1 MESLNNIFLSFAQD
15 ECQLLI
21 TSLSTWYNITV
32 IIVMMNV
39 NIKSVN
45 ARPYRLNWVCLEL
58 ILRHWLMRYHMCA
71 ISFQFSTHLV
81 ILQNRSIYINYST
94 TSNKWS
100 HKDQSLICLYS
111 FTLNMTFIF
120 GLPHFIW
127 TFHDIEERVGIFF
140 MRRFC
145 RGNISFIISN

>member
-45 ARPYRLNWVCLEL
+45 VVLYRLNRVGFEL
-58 ILRHWLMRYHMCA
+58 ILRDWLMRYHMCVMN
-71 ISFQFSTHLV
+71 FPFSMHLV
-81 ILQNRSIYINYST
+81 ILQNRSVYIHYST

-100 HKDQSLICLYS
+100 YKDQYLMCLGYL
-111 FTLNMTFIF
+111 TLKIILLLC
-120 GLPHFIW
+120 LPRFIW
-127 TFHDIEERVGIFF
+127 TFPDIDAWVEIFF

-145 RGNISFIISN
+145 RGNTSFIISN